1 MSNAVTVVFAVCA
14 AVLLVS
20 GAVELAAVLGDRSA
34 RTAPEDVEHRL
45 KEELSGR
52 FIGEVL
58 IAVLLGIAAR
68 TMVHPDTAV
77 RDIAMPLLTAGL
89 AGAALARVLRRYTRP
104 GSSIAS
110 IAGMAVAIAGAL
122 AMGLL
127 P

>member
-20 GAVELAAVLGDRSA
+20 GAVELAAVLRDRS
-34 RTAPEDVEHRL
+34 TPTMSEDPERRL

-104 GSSIAS
+104 GSSVAPM
-110 IAGMAVAIAGAL
+110 AGMTVAVAGAL
-122 AMGLL
+122 AIGLM